1 MKDAM
6 YQGKRYRVLDEG
18 KDFLVLQ
25 SGVGTPL
32 AVKRADV
39 TEAPAEQWLPI
50 GVAVAGDM
58 NGPEEIRSRLDEG
71 VVARIEPGYRGILV
85 DLGGSLAVKFE
96 KKVSG

>member
-39 TEAPAEQWLPI
+39 TEAPEEKWEMVKVEVDGSGTAIWHPDLVR
-50 GVAVAGDM
+50 GMFHVADL
-58 NGPEEIRSRLDEG
+58 SD
-71 VVARIEPGYRGILV
+71 GYRAVLV
-85 DLGGSLAVKFE
+85 DIQGMNAVSFE
-96 KKVSG
+96 RKVSG